1 MRYHFT
7 HALVLTPFESTLT
20 QLDWETVVAQDYP
33 VHVLYCKELQ
43 CILFHSDNQHAD
55 CMEEIKNICTLLTK
69 LAIEVFIE

>member
-1 MRYHFT
+1 MKYHIT

-33 VHVLYCKELQ
+33 VHVLYCEELQ

-55 CMEEIKNICTLLTK
+55 CIEEIKNICTALMK
-69 LAIEVFIE
+69 MAIEVCIE